1 MRFAVAIVVGVALAA
16 CSTLQPLPIRSGET
30 CYGCRQVIG
39 DPRLAAE
46 VIDAS
51 GHAFKFDTVECLAR
65 YLNGHPDE
73 KVSGVF
79 VADYKTGRLVNATS
93 AQYVKGQVDPRSLK
107 KGYAAFASAADAQ
120 AFAKEQHSEP
130 LGWQAVLDAFK

>member
-1 MRFAVAIVVGVALAA
+1 MRYAVAVVVGVVLAA

-51 GHAFKFDTVECLAR
+51 GHAFKFDTVECLVR
-65 YLNGHPDE
+65 YLNAHPDE

-79 VADYKTGRLVNATS
+79 VADYRTGRLVSATS
-93 AQYVKGQVDPRSLK
+93 AQYVKGNVDPRSLK
-107 KGYAAFASAADAQ
+107 KGYAAFSSSAEAQ
-120 AFAKEQHSEP
+120 AFAKEQDTQV

>member
-1 MRFAVAIVVGVALAA
+1 MRYVIALVVGAALVA

-46 VIDAS
+46 VIDQS
-51 GHAFKFDTVECLAR
+51 GHAFKFDSVECLAR
-65 YLNGHPDE
+65 YLNGHPNE
-73 KVSGVF
+73 PVNGVF

-93 AQYVKGQVDPRSLK
+93 AHFVKGNVDPRSFK
-107 KGYAAFASAADAQ
+107 KGYAAFSSAAEAQ
-120 AFAKEQHSEP
+120 SFAKEQQSEP
-130 LGWQAVLDAFK
+130 VSWQAVLEAFK